1 MRIFKN
7 MTKKFKR
14 MMILCIIFILSAIV
28 MMILS
33 IITQNSKFLFILP
46 LGLGIMFLRISI
58 GGKQNYSK
66 WKDGKGRVQYIY
78 TGTFDEPHSPT
89 IVVEFADEEGKQHR
103 GESQMFKEVNKYQ
116 SGDEIEF
123 KYKLNESSTFKN
135 IFGREGFARIH
146 IFDDELQ
153 EYNSKPG
160 DMILGAFSLFWIILA
175 LIMLFK

>member
-1 MRIFKN
+1 MS
-7 MTKKFKR
+7 KKFKI
-14 MMILCIIFILSAIV
+14 MMILIAIYMLAVIV

-46 LGLGIMFLRISI
+46 LGLGIVFFRISI
-58 GGKQNYSK
+58 GGKQDYSK
-66 WKDGKGRVQYIY
+66 WKAGKGKVQYIY
-78 TGTFDEPHSPT
+78 TGTFDKPHSPT
-89 IVVEFADEEGKQHR
+89 IVVEFTDEEGKQHR

-123 KYKLNESSTFKN
+123 KYKLNESSTFRN
-135 IFGREGFARIH
+135 IFGTEGFARIH
-146 IFDDELQ
+146 VFDNELQ

-160 DMILGAFSLFWIILA
+160 DMILVAFSMFWITLA

>member
-1 MRIFKN
+1 MLNRKNIFLIAIY
-7 MTKKFKR
+7 
-14 MMILCIIFILSAIV
+14 ILVVIIMV
-28 MMILS
+28 
-33 IITQNSKFLFILP
+33 IISVIIQNVKFLFVLP
-46 LGLGIMFLRISI
+46 LGVGIIFLRIST
-58 GGKQNYSK
+58 GGKQDYSK
-66 WKDGKGRVQYIY
+66 WKAGKGKVQYIY
-78 TGTFDEPHSPT
+78 EGTFDKPHSPT
-89 IVVEFADEEGKQHR
+89 IVVEFTDEEGKQHR

-135 IFGREGFARIH
+135 IFGTEGFARIH
-146 IFDDELQ
+146 VFDEELQ